1 MFPIGQNEKK
11 ESWVTTWTSNNWEFL
26 ETRFWKH
33 FLSTLEWH
41 QVKETS
47 PDCKMRPEGWHIKR
61 TIICALLN
69 NPQYAFLYMH
79 QINDALVCWT
89 WQATEPFAK
98 VKNWELNN
106 IWLPDT
112 ANYCFVPK
120 RLVSVSGLFCKTTN
134 INPTQSLLTNI
145 NSYQPSVF
153 PFILYFFLFEEENKD
168 WPIAPLVLRVRK

>member
-1 MFPIGQNEKK
+1 MMLWFAEPGK
-11 ESWVTTWTSNNWEFL
+11 
-26 ETRFWKH
+26 
-33 FLSTLEWH
+33 
-41 QVKETS
+41 
-47 PDCKMRPEGWHIKR
+47 
-61 TIICALLN
+61 
-69 NPQYAFLYMH
+69 PQ
-79 QINDALVCWT
+79 
-89 WQATEPFAK
+89 

-106 IWLPDT
+106 IWRPDT